1 MQQMENV
8 FPKRLKKIMKDEH
21 ITQSD
26 LAKKIGVTRQS
37 ISTYLNGDRNP
48 DIIVLKRLADVLS
61 VSSDYLIG
69 LSDFEINDGDMQAF
83 CKGTGLSEKAAI
95 ILDTLLSDSI
105 SQIIESPN
113 FENLLMR
120 IDGVKSSSESF
131 FKDIEKF
138 GLENMLDLSDIV
150 DLNRYRAIKEFES
163 LLDNFD
169 MRYLRKSEFEEI
181 QKQHLTLVSDNR
193 KQIEE
198 LYKKSKEETDENE
211 RDKIL
216 KDIIEL
222 TIKDTK

>member
-1 MQQMENV
+1 MENV
-8 FPKRLKKIMKDEH
+8 FPERLKKIMEDEH

-26 LAKKIGVTRQS
+26 LAKKIGATRQS
-37 ISTYLNGDRNP
+37 ISAYLKGDRNP
-48 DIIVLKRLADVLS
+48 DIIVLKGLADVLS

-120 IDGVKSSSESF
+120 IDEVKSSSESF

>member
-8 FPKRLKKIMKDEH
+8 FPERLKKIMKDEH

-37 ISTYLNGDRNP
+37 ISTYLNGGRNP

-120 IDGVKSSSESF
+120 IDEVKSSSESF

>member
-8 FPKRLKKIMKDEH
+8 FPERLKKIMEDEH

-26 LAKKIGVTRQS
+26 LAKKIGATRQS
-37 ISTYLNGDRNP
+37 ISAYLKGDRNP
-48 DIIVLKRLADVLS
+48 DIIVLKGLADVLS

-120 IDGVKSSSESF
+120 IDEVKSSSESF

>member
-8 FPKRLKKIMKDEH
+8 FPERLKKIMKDEH

-37 ISTYLNGDRNP
+37 ISTYLNGGRNP

-120 IDGVKSSSESF
+120 IDEVKSSSESF

-211 RDKIL
+211 MDKIL